1 MFDKFF
7 GETDSKKIAKWLS
20 ASLLLLTVF
29 LAVQVISGLKK
40 FSSIGKEIYPQSTI
54 TVSGEGESYAIPDIA
69 TFNFSVT
76 ELGSTV
82 KQAQEKADEKINKAL
97 ALIRE
102 SGTEDK
108 DIKTTGYN
116 VYPKYEWEQVNCVQ
130 MIGVSCPSGKNVLK
144 GYEVFQSI
152 TVKVRDTEKAGDLVT
167 KIGALGV
174 DNISGLEF
182 TVDDRDKYISE
193 AREEAIK
200 KAKEQGKIL
209 AKQLGVKLG
218 KVMYFNEMGNYM
230 PTPYYYGEGM
240 GGGRDM
246 ALSSV
251 SPMKA
256 ELPTGETKITSQ
268 ISITY
273 EIK

>member
-116 VYPKYEWEQVNCVQ
+116 VYPKYEWEQVYCVQ